1 MRTAYFQGSS
11 CAVGLKPVL
20 LGSNL
25 NILEEMWTKMIRV
38 LYQTI
43 ESNPINRYG
52 LQIRRREEELEHK
65 WARSLGA

>member
-1 MRTAYFQGSS
+1 
-11 CAVGLKPVL
+11 VGLEPAL

-25 NILEEMWTKMIRV
+25 NVLEKTWTKMTRV
-38 LYQTI
+38 IYETI
-43 ESNPINRYG
+43 ESNPIDRYG